1 MRKLVVTLLFASLI
15 GLALFQYQL
24 LKTSLLLSQNQFDK
38 SMTSVLQ
45 DLEKDLAEE
54 NELTYL
60 LGATI
65 LRDTSYFALSPE
77 MLRDTTNF
85 FLTDFIKYRLELRGV
100 NTRFQY
106 HIVNMRGQSLL
117 KSANYESKVSK
128 DDLIY
133 RLSLGGYFTTLS
145 KDRYFVKIN
154 ILNAYGYFLRNLTQ
168 LFIPNL
174 IFLLLIVG
182 CSFWL
187 IRILYWE
194 KLLNETTHE
203 FINNLTHELKT
214 PVFSIAL
221 ATRLLLEK
229 NEREENRK
237 LIKIIQ
243 WDNDRLKNHIDKV
256 LSLAVLEKKQAILEL
271 KCVDFFSA
279 FQQLLSH
286 WAAKLEIL
294 DGYLTVENLATNSQI
309 RADEAHLGNV
319 LDNILDNAVKYSTEP
334 PIVRLIITNTDKN
347 LVVAI
352 TDQGIGMNKKAQKK
366 VFDKYYR
373 VPEASN
379 LHTVKGYGLGLN
391 YAKRV
396 VEMHKGK
403 IEIMSEPQKGT
414 TVFLYFP
421 LVQ

>member
-1 MRKLVVTLLFASLI
+1 MRKLVIILLFASLI
-15 GLALFQYQL
+15 GLAFFQYQL

-38 SMTSVLQ
+38 SMTSVLR

-65 LRDTSYFALSPE
+65 LRDTSYFALPPE
-77 MLRDTTNF
+77 KLRDTTNF
-85 FLTDFIKYRLELRGV
+85 FLNDFIKYRLELRGI
-100 NTRFQY
+100 NTSFQY

-154 ILNAYGYFLRNLTQ
+154 IVNAYGYFLRNLTQ

-187 IRILYWE
+187 IRVLYWE

-221 ATRLLLEK
+221 ASRLLLEK

-256 LSLAVLEKKQAILEL
+256 LSLAVLEKKQAILKL
-271 KCVDFFSA
+271 KVVDLAIA
-279 FQQLLSH
+279 FQPLFSH
-286 WAAKLEIL
+286 WAAKFEML
-294 DGYLTVENLATNSQI
+294 DGCLTVENLATNSQI
-309 RADEAHLGNV
+309 RADEAHLNNV

-334 PIVRLIITNTDKN
+334 PIVQLKISNTVKN

-352 TDQGIGMNKKAQKK
+352 TDQGVGIPEKVQKK
-366 VFDKYYR
+366 VFDKFYR

-396 VEMHKGK
+396 VEMQKGK
-403 IEIMSEPQKGT
+403 IEIRSELQKGT

-421 LVQ
+421 LVR